1 MIKDYFPV
9 FQNLGLSDEEI
20 TKFIQSYRNLQKLT
34 PEELQKNINYLRSMK
49 ILNFNNIIKSRPQIL
64 FYSLDKLKNQ
74 FEFFKKIG
82 ISPEKISKIIERD
95 LPLLISTP
103 DDMQKRIK
111 FFKKLKQCKFA
122 LIIVGRTS
130 FSAPQRG

>member
-111 FFKKLKQCKFA
+111 FFKKLKQCKLA
-122 LIIVGRTS
+122 LIIVGFTS
-130 FSAPQRG
+130 FS